1 MVNRTVFLR
10 GAFLHPNESW
20 VRGVKRSLIE
30 CLYIQ
35 THTHTHTHTT
45 QTYNLSSAQT
55 HPYVYT
61 VQKQSKNN
69 GARDKMD
76 FH

>member
-35 THTHTHTHTT
+35 THTHTHTT